1 MDFERLRRK
10 ISAGDDVWTKALR
23 QALGQLYLDPS
34 AEPSRAVV
42 LAGSA
47 RAGTT
52 WAADILNHDNR
63 YRVVFEPFHPNRLSL
78 TRHFQPRQYI
88 RPEETDPRYA
98 EPVRR
103 ILSGR
108 VRSLWTDKYNRRRV
122 VRERLIKEVRGHLLL
137 GHVRRRYPDIPI
149 VLLLRHPC
157 AVVASQLQ
165 IGWNWHADMETFLVQ
180 GPLMEDHLEPY
191 RDALREA
198 GSAFDRL
205 LLVWCIENLVPLRQL
220 RAGQAHVVFYEHLRA
235 DPRDE
240 IERLFAYL
248 GRPFDPRVLRA
259 LGRPSA
265 VSRKDSPVATGGDP
279 VAAWQKELTDQQVAR
294 AMELMTRF
302 GLDHVYGE
310 EPGPKIRAEDA
321 LAPAL

>member
-1 MDFERLRRK
+1 MNLDRLRRK
-10 ISAGDDVWTKALR
+10 ISGGDDVWAKGLR
-23 QALGQLYLDPS
+23 QAFGQLYLDPFG
-34 AEPSRAVV
+34 EPSRALV

-52 WAADILNHDNR
+52 WAADIVNHDNR

-88 RPEETDPRYA
+88 RPEETDPRYT

-122 VRERLIKEVRGHLLL
+122 VRERLIKEVRGNLLL
-137 GHVRRRYPDIPI
+137 GHVRRRFPGIPI

-180 GPLMEDHLEPY
+180 GSLMEDHLEPY
-191 RDALREA
+191 RDELREA
-198 GSAFDRL
+198 GSELDRL

-235 DPRDE
+235 DPRAE

-248 GRPFDPRVLRA
+248 RRPFDPGVLRT

-279 VAAWQKELTDQQVAR
+279 VAAWQKELGEDQVGR
-294 AMELMTRF
+294 AMELLARF
-302 GLDHVYGE
+302 GLDRLYGE
-310 EPGPKIRAEDA
+310 EPGPKMRGEDV
-321 LAPAL
+321 LAPAM